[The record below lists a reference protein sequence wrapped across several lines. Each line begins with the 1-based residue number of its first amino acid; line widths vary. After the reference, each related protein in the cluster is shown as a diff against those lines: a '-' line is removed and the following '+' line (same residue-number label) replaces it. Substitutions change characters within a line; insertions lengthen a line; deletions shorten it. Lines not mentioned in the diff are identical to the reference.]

1 MTALTE
7 NPPVRSAPAK
17 KSRTLAVRLTYKER
31 MQFRRECR
39 EAGVK
44 EADMARSR
52 LTLDWLPM
60 RAIAGCGCE
69 TCAALRKA
77 GAR

>member
-7 NPPVRSAPAK
+7 NPPARSAPAK

-44 EADMARSR
+44 EADMARAR
-52 LTLDWLPM
+52 LTNDWPPM
-60 RAIAGCGCE
+60 TAVAGCRCATCE
-69 TCAALRKA
+69 ALRKA